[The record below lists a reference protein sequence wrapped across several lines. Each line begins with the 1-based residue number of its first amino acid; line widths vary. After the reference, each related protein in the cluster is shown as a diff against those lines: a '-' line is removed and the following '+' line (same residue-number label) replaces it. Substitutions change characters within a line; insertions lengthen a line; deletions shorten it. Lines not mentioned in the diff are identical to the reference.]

1 MIAAPPLLGVA
12 EPPLRVITWSAEFAL
27 LGVGFRALSD
37 AGRPREWR
45 LPRRD
50 FPDDDIELV
59 LDVIDPEDDARPRT
73 ELDREGLLLFEWYV
87 TDLALFVMVLSWK
100 SLRSLSVASLR

>member
-1 MIAAPPLLGVA
+1 MC
-12 EPPLRVITWSAEFAL
+12 VITWSAELAL
-27 LGVGFRALSD
+27 LGVGLRAWSD

-45 LPRRD
+45 IPRRYL
-50 FPDDDIELV
+50 PDDDQELV
-59 LDVIDPEDDARPRT
+59 LDVIDPEDDARPRI

-87 TDLALFVMVLSWK
+87 TDLALFIIVLSWK

>member
-1 MIAAPPLLGVA
+1 MA
-12 EPPLRVITWSAEFAL
+12 EPPVRVITRSAELAL
-27 LGVGFRALSD
+27 LGVGLRALSD

-45 LPRRD
+45 IPRRYL
-50 FPDDDIELV
+50 PDDDQDLV
-59 LDVIDPEDDARPRT
+59 LDVIDPEDDARPRI

-87 TDLALFVMVLSWK
+87 TDPALFVVALSRQ